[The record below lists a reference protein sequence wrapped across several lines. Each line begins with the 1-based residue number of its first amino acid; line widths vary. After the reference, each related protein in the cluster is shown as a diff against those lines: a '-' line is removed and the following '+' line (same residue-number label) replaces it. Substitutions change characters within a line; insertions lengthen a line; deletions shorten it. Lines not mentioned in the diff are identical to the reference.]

1 MDIAKIYNKLIKED
15 GFVIIDANNRKY
27 VIGKPIK
34 ENPIIL
40 RLLDKKLN
48 YKLIFSP
55 DLYFGEAYT
64 NGSLKIE
71 NGNLTEFLDIVFKNF
86 GRREINNFSNILN
99 KIRGTYRFLT
109 NFNFISES
117 RKNVAHHYD
126 IDEKIYKMFLDKD
139 MQYSCAYFRNDN
151 LNLDQAQE
159 EKKNILIKKL
169 NIKENMKVLDI
180 GCGWG
185 GMAMQ
190 IAKDTGSYVKG
201 ITLSQNQYE
210 LSQKRLKES
219 NLEKQVD
226 FELID
231 YRELSGKYDRI
242 ISVGMFE
249 HVGVGQ
255 YNKFFNCIKNL
266 LTDDGIMILHS
277 IGTKLQPHQTNPWIR
292 KYIFPGGYIPSLSEV
307 TKVVEN
313 QDLWISDLEIWRMHY
328 AKTLQKWRI
337 NFNNN
342 RTKISSILDEKFC
355 RMWEFYLLISEY
367 SFRNMGNM
375 VFHMQITKNP
385 ESAPITRDYI
395 YN

>member
-1 MDIAKIYNKLIKED
+1 MFFNFVKSIIKYGKLKVIDYDGKIYVFGNSKPECTIRINNKNIKKKLLINPELYIGEAIVDQDITIED
-15 GFVIIDANNRKY
+15 GSLEDFINIITNNSFN
-27 VIGKPIK
+27 I
-34 ENPIIL
+34 
-40 RLLDKKLN
+40 
-48 YKLIFSP
+48 S
-55 DLYFGEAYT
+55 
-64 NGSLKIE
+64 
-71 NGNLTEFLDIVFKNF
+71 KNF
-86 GRREINNFSNILN
+86 LHSLINFFSTKL
-99 KIRGTYRFLT
+99 RVLQQL
-109 NFNFISES
+109 NFISKS
-117 RKNVAHHYD
+117 YNNVAHHYD

-190 IAKDTGSYVKG
+190 IAKDTGAYVKG

-219 NLEKQVD
+219 NLEKQID

-249 HVGVGQ
+249 HVGLAQ

-266 LTDDGIMILHS
+266 LTDDGIMVLHS
-277 IGTKLQPHQTNPWIR
+277 IGSKLQPHQTNPWIR

-342 RTKISSILDEKFC
+342 RAKISSILDEKFC
-355 RMWEFYLLISEY
+355 RMWEFYLLVSEY

>member
-1 MDIAKIYNKLIKED
+1 MFFNFVKSIIKYGKLKVIDYDGKIYVFGNSKPECTIRINNKNIKKKLLINPELYIGEAIVDQDITIED
-15 GFVIIDANNRKY
+15 GSLEDFINIITNNSFN
-27 VIGKPIK
+27 I
-34 ENPIIL
+34 
-40 RLLDKKLN
+40 
-48 YKLIFSP
+48 S
-55 DLYFGEAYT
+55 
-64 NGSLKIE
+64 
-71 NGNLTEFLDIVFKNF
+71 KNF
-86 GRREINNFSNILN
+86 LHSLINFFSTKL
-99 KIRGTYRFLT
+99 RVLQQL
-109 NFNFISES
+109 NFISKS
-117 RKNVAHHYD
+117 YNNVAHHYD

-190 IAKDTGSYVKG
+190 IAKDTGAYVKG

-219 NLEKQVD
+219 NLEKQID

-249 HVGVGQ
+249 HVGLAQ

-266 LTDDGIMILHS
+266 LTDDGIMVLHS

-342 RTKISSILDEKFC
+342 RAKISSILDEKFC
-355 RMWEFYLLISEY
+355 RMWEFYLLVSEY

>member
-1 MDIAKIYNKLIKED
+1 MFFNFVKSIIKYGKLKVVDYDGKIYVFGNSKPECTIKINNKNIKKKLLINPELYIGEAIVDQDITIED
-15 GFVIIDANNRKY
+15 GSLEDFINIITNNSFN
-27 VIGKPIK
+27 I
-34 ENPIIL
+34 
-40 RLLDKKLN
+40 
-48 YKLIFSP
+48 S
-55 DLYFGEAYT
+55 
-64 NGSLKIE
+64 
-71 NGNLTEFLDIVFKNF
+71 KNF
-86 GRREINNFSNILN
+86 IHSLI
-99 KIRGTYRFLT
+99 
-109 NFNFISES
+109 NFISTKLRFLQQLNFIS
-117 RKNVAHHYD
+117 KSYNNVAHHYD

-169 NIKENMKVLDI
+169 NIKKNMKVLDI

-190 IAKDTGSYVKG
+190 IAKDTGAYVKG

-219 NLEKQVD
+219 KLDEQVD

-249 HVGVGQ
+249 HVGLAQ

-277 IGTKLQPHQTNPWIR
+277 IGSKLEPHQTNPWIR

-307 TKVVEN
+307 TKVVER

-342 RTKISSILDEKFC
+342 RSKISNILDEKFC
-355 RMWEFYLLISEY
+355 RMWEFYLLVSEY